1 MFSCFSTSVDSS
13 FPTATLIFEGG
24 VAMNVKPENYLL
36 QQGSSVCEQA
46 FLFHLLLF
54 FFCHCLSCKMLMG
67 SLVSDAINIVLWF
80 AGRQCTVVHWL
91 AKKPGNH
98 YTWRLVIFD

>member
-1 MFSCFSTSVDSS
+1 MFFCFFTSVDSS

-54 FFCHCLSCKMLMG
+54 FFCHCLSCKMLWAHLSRMQLILYCG
-67 SLVSDAINIVLWF
+67 LQGDNVLWCI
-80 AGRQCTVVHWL
+80 GWQRSQGITIL
-91 AKKPGNH
+91 GG
-98 YTWRLVIFD
+98 